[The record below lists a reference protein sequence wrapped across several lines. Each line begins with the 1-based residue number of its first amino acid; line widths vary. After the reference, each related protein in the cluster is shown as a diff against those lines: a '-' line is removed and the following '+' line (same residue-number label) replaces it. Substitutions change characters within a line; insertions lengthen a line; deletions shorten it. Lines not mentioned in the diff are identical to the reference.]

1 DLEAGS
7 DVFFDILTFYA
18 GEDNTAPILARI
30 SGTDFGTPFP
40 IQASSECVTLE
51 FVSDAT
57 TTRSGFEI
65 NWECSNDCP
74 PTSLDQITAIGNL
87 PFSGS
92 FSSCDVPAS
101 FAETACGT
109 DIFLNGPE
117 KVFSYTSP
125 NDICASVTISN
136 AEEDA
141 GIVILNAPPNDPNA
155 RCIAE
160 NNGGFVKS
168 VEFLANTT
176 YYVVI
181 AQPFNCVS
189 FDIDVQE
196 TECINPPTLLNALC
210 NPLNGCDQGVPGVLT
225 FEDGSEDF
233 DLRFI
238 GIPIFFPSN
247 SGCWLSAGIEPDYT
261 WFTIEAQA
269 DGKFGF
275 ILSNP
280 DTPSD
285 IDFNV
290 WGPFTSEEACNDKD
304 AILEFIS
311 RNQPIRSSW
320 APDSQPTGLVDVHP
334 IFNTPVEDEFDCSGI
349 LPIITPGEGGD
360 NFVRTIDA
368 QEGEVYIVLVND
380 FGDEIPDNRILV
392 DWSPSDPEVLRRIP
406 LEIDAEDQE
415 ICRGESTQLNLSESI
430 EDIRWSPSESLS
442 CETCFD
448 PIATPDQTTTYLAIV
463 EGFCLIDTVELTVKV
478 FDLNPLEDIT
488 ICLGEDFQVDAG
500 SEFGEATY
508 EWIAPAQVMLS
519 CTDCPNP
526 IITSDQPGTY
536 TITVNLDEPS
546 CPKTESF
553 ELTVLQQ
560 IAPSFDIIDD
570 QSICEDEIPISI
582 GATTNSDRFEYNWSS
597 VPAGF
602 SSNDPN
608 PSVSP
613 TETTTYFVDV
623 SCGACPIVSS
633 DSVTIE
639 VFKNPVVEFLAAPT
653 EAICQGDEIFLTE
666 SEPEEG
672 VTYEWNGPADSFS
685 DDMDLNTRIFPQQ
698 TGTYRFSASRGACET
713 NESFDLIVTPIGI
726 NILSSINDIVQA
738 DLDTARLCLGEEIIF
753 NADPNDTRPAGVTV
767 NWTPKNSSLS
777 DTIGMMVTAQ
787 PSVFTD
793 YIATVEN
800 AECIRMDTVTVIVDS
815 LPLSALPIVPQ
826 DTMICEGNFVILTSE
841 TYEPFLYPDID
852 FMWTPA
858 NGQQTP
864 DSLYNMVAN
873 PDTTTT
879 YLRETTNG
887 ACLSLDSV
895 TVIVNPLPEV
905 EIRPQNPALCAG
917 ESVQLETIILNEDE
931 VTVESYMWEPMEGLS
946 CADCPNPVASTGG
959 NFTVTVMSDKMCP
972 GSASVTVSIIDDSSL
987 TLSPDLSI
995 CPGESVTLNNSTVPG
1010 ATYTWESTDPNF
1022 TDINNSMPVV
1032 TPMMSA
1038 TYSVTV
1044 TNENCPPVSGEVTIT
1059 VFDNQPTELSIE
1071 PSQSGTICAGDEITL
1086 TAVSDGT
1093 GLFTWSGTNI
1103 VSTNENSATINP
1115 TSSTQYSVRL
1125 ESECAVLDKSIDIDV
1140 KSSPEVA
1147 LIEDQEFCLNE
1158 SSILL
1163 ASGIEIDSDADY
1175 MWESFALNVDVDS
1188 PADVRAVFDESGMF
1202 TFRLTASL
1210 DDCEANSDEVTINVI
1225 GPESSLNL
1233 ITT

>member
-1 DLEAGS
+1 MKQIQLTLLFLSISLTIAFSQAPSNDECNNAIALGNAPICQPEVAYTNINATTSAVANPSCFEGTEGSRDVWFSFVTNPDISEYTITVKGLANGPNGQRIGNPQITLYRGNCNSLSELSCSSSEIGEDEVQLDIFNVPGNRTFFLRVNDFTASTIPNSGDFSVCVEEFVPAIRMGEVEGSDACSGTILDSGGEDGNYDNNENSTFTICPQTPSSCIIFDVVSYDLEAGS

-74 PTSLDQITAIGNL
+74 PTSLDQITEIGNL

-176 YYVVI
+176 YYVVV

-334 IFNTPVEDEFDCSGI
+334 ILNTPVEDEFDCSGI

-415 ICRGESTQLNLSESI
+415 ICRGESTQL
-430 EDIRWSPSESLS
+430 
-442 CETCFD
+442 
-448 PIATPDQTTTYLAIV
+448 
-463 EGFCLIDTVELTVKV
+463 
-478 FDLNPLEDIT
+478 
-488 ICLGEDFQVDAG
+488 
-500 SEFGEATY
+500 
-508 EWIAPAQVMLS
+508 
-519 CTDCPNP
+519 
-526 IITSDQPGTY
+526 
-536 TITVNLDEPS
+536 
-546 CPKTESF
+546 
-553 ELTVLQQ
+553 
-560 IAPSFDIIDD
+560 
-570 QSICEDEIPISI
+570 
-582 GATTNSDRFEYNWSS
+582 
-597 VPAGF
+597 
-602 SSNDPN
+602 
-608 PSVSP
+608 
-613 TETTTYFVDV
+613 
-623 SCGACPIVSS
+623 
-633 DSVTIE
+633 
-639 VFKNPVVEFLAAPT
+639 
-653 EAICQGDEIFLTE
+653 
-666 SEPEEG
+666 
-672 VTYEWNGPADSFS
+672 
-685 DDMDLNTRIFPQQ
+685 
-698 TGTYRFSASRGACET
+698 
-713 NESFDLIVTPIGI
+713 
-726 NILSSINDIVQA
+726 
-738 DLDTARLCLGEEIIF
+738 
-753 NADPNDTRPAGVTV
+753 
-767 NWTPKNSSLS
+767 
-777 DTIGMMVTAQ
+777 
-787 PSVFTD
+787 
-793 YIATVEN
+793 
-800 AECIRMDTVTVIVDS
+800 
-815 LPLSALPIVPQ
+815 
-826 DTMICEGNFVILTSE
+826 
-841 TYEPFLYPDID
+841 
-852 FMWTPA
+852 
-858 NGQQTP
+858 
-864 DSLYNMVAN
+864 
-873 PDTTTT
+873 
-879 YLRETTNG
+879 
-887 ACLSLDSV
+887 
-895 TVIVNPLPEV
+895 
-905 EIRPQNPALCAG
+905 
-917 ESVQLETIILNEDE
+917 
-931 VTVESYMWEPMEGLS
+931 
-946 CADCPNPVASTGG
+946 
-959 NFTVTVMSDKMCP
+959 
-972 GSASVTVSIIDDSSL
+972 
-987 TLSPDLSI
+987 
-995 CPGESVTLNNSTVPG
+995 
-1010 ATYTWESTDPNF
+1010 
-1022 TDINNSMPVV
+1022 
-1032 TPMMSA
+1032 
-1038 TYSVTV
+1038 
-1044 TNENCPPVSGEVTIT
+1044 
-1059 VFDNQPTELSIE
+1059 
-1071 PSQSGTICAGDEITL
+1071 
-1086 TAVSDGT
+1086 
-1093 GLFTWSGTNI
+1093 
-1103 VSTNENSATINP
+1103 
-1115 TSSTQYSVRL
+1115 
-1125 ESECAVLDKSIDIDV
+1125 
-1140 KSSPEVA
+1140 
-1147 LIEDQEFCLNE
+1147 
-1158 SSILL
+1158 
-1163 ASGIEIDSDADY
+1163 
-1175 MWESFALNVDVDS
+1175 
-1188 PADVRAVFDESGMF
+1188 
-1202 TFRLTASL
+1202 
-1210 DDCEANSDEVTINVI
+1210 
-1225 GPESSLNL
+1225 
-1233 ITT
+1233 